1 VTPNAVQVL
10 LAAFEGSSD
19 YGQGFDWYGCKAS
32 DVARFLQTYLLSLP
46 EPLVPEELSK
56 TLPELK
62 ECHGRLL
69 IPAHRAELQV
79 YTQCLRKLKDVF
91 DTGYRMLVC
100 LIAFLATYAELGR
113 GSERLPF
120 HNLWVHRAARPYSL
134 SCIIPCDPALPTMC
148 LLIANTRHFLT
159 METGRTISDSDWTAI
174 VNKGKTASDLP
185 AGYGAGKR
193 NLVSWQK
200 TTDRSGLPGKPQIE
214 KRDSRSFLSAWK
226 GRKKKNGS

>member
-1 VTPNAVQVL
+1 MI
-10 LAAFEGSSD
+10 
-19 YGQGFDWYGCKAS
+19 
-32 DVARFLQTYLLSLP
+32 
-46 EPLVPEELSK
+46 PEELSR

-62 ECHGRLL
+62 ECNGRLH

-91 DTGYRMLVC
+91 DTKYRMLLC

-120 HNLWVHRAARPYSL
+120 QNLWVQKAARPYSL
-134 SCIIPCDPALPTMC
+134 TCIIPCDPVLPTMC
-148 LLIANTRHFLT
+148 VLIANARHFLT

-174 VNKGKTASDLP
+174 VNKGKAASDLP
-185 AGYGAGKR
+185 VGYGAGKR
-193 NLVSWQK
+193 KLVSWQK
-200 TTDRSGLPGKPQIE
+200 TTDRSDLPEKPPIE

-226 GRKKKNGS
+226 GRKKKDGT